1 MVCIHSSHSY
11 AQGIAVHPDM
21 TYALIRP
28 AERSDEGA
36 SVLIVALERLNALSK
51 LIGKAEVVTQIRGFC
66 I

>member
-1 MVCIHSSHSY
+1 
-11 AQGIAVHPDM
+11 VHPDM

-36 SVLIVALERLNALSK
+36 SILIVALERLNALSK
-51 LIGKAEVVTQIRGFC
+51 VIGKAEVVTQIRGFC